1 MKTALLLVDVQND
14 FFPGGPLATPEGDG
28 IIEPVNRLI
37 EMFERNG
44 LPTYATRDWHPE
56 GHCSFKEQGG
66 PWPPHCI
73 RETPGAAFNPAIQMP
88 DSAVILSKAT
98 TQDRDAYSG
107 FDGTDLA
114 DRLRQT
120 VVSSLV
126 VAGLATDVCV
136 KNTVFGGLEEGF
148 DVTVVREAISGVE
161 AQPGDSEKAMQ
172 EMVDKGARLV
182 SIDHLDLNA
191 SP

>member
-1 MKTALLLVDVQND
+1 MKTALLLVDLQND
-14 FFPGGPLATPEGDG
+14 FFPGGALATPEGDS

-37 EMFERNG
+37 EMFERDG
-44 LPTYATRDWHPE
+44 LPMYATRDWHPE
-56 GHCSFKEQGG
+56 GHCSFQEQGG

-88 DSAVILSKAT
+88 DSAVVISKTT
-98 TQDRDAYSG
+98 TQEKGAYSG
-107 FDGTDLA
+107 FEGTDLA
-114 DRLRQT
+114 GRPRQA

-136 KNTVFGGLEEGF
+136 KNTVFDGLEEGF

-161 AQPGDSEKAMQ
+161 AQPGDSDKAMQ

-182 SIDHLDLNA
+182 SIDHLDL
-191 SP
+191 